1 MITDNEFDFE
11 PIKNVSPISYGKFS
25 GGIQSCVEAFTGKR
39 EVFIRI
45 SYKDKHKAQET
56 YQIEFSENIGYDDID
71 KVFRFINDNVVPR
84 FRNNDTSGF
93 DVETYAKQD
102 IPNIKSIHRYRD
114 GERKMVEN
122 NFGFN
127 LVETAKVEQYEKIDE
142 KDRVRIIV
150 YAKYTDSKPNF
161 YSAHIYD
168 IDDENKHREY
178 PLKFKSTQE
187 GDELNTIFEYASTWL
202 VVLFRTEFSN

>member
-1 MITDNEFDFE
+1 M
-11 PIKNVSPISYGKFS
+11 
-25 GGIQSCVEAFTGKR
+25 A
-39 EVFIRI
+39 
-45 SYKDKHKAQET
+45 
-56 YQIEFSENIGYDDID
+56 
-71 KVFRFINDNVVPR
+71 
-84 FRNNDTSGF
+84 
-93 DVETYAKQD
+93 
-102 IPNIKSIHRYRD
+102 
-114 GERKMVEN
+114 EN

-150 YAKYTDSKPNF
+150 YAKYIDSKPNF

-168 IDDENKHREY
+168 IDDENKHRDY
-178 PLKFKSTQE
+178 PLKFKSTPE